1 MVFLSPNCFS
11 ISELISL
18 ITGNFIFES
27 HLTTPLYNNPCGL
40 RLPALICDRTV
51 REWSI
56 NPRLDQGP
64 ILVYMLK
71 ILLKFLIL
79 IFV

>member
-1 MVFLSPNCFS
+1 MVSATTKMRKYLEATLGRLLVYVSGGDLSS
-11 ISELISL
+11 VR
-18 ITGNFIFES
+18 
-27 HLTTPLYNNPCGL
+27 L
-40 RLPALICDRTV
+40 RARKGT
-51 REWSI
+51 
-56 NPRLDQGP
+56 DQGP